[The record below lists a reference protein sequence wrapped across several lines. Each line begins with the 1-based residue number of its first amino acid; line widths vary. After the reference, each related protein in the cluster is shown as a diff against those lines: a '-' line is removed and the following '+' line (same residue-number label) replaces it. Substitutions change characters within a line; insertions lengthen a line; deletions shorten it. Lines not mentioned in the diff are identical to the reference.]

1 MLTKNLTETTN
12 KIKKAQINF
21 ATGVIADDVYK
32 TAITELTSQ
41 KLKIEVELEQCNA
54 KLSNS
59 RNRIHAIAQMCCKLG
74 DLWRGG
80 TLNVCQKVQ
89 YLAFPNGVE
98 WDKSIL
104 NYRTFTVNGML
115 DVISKLTDNYREK
128 EEDKP
133 TEKSIC
139 PLVCGYVRDNRTFLN
154 GTGADNPIFKIER
167 ELGLPRNA
175 FRDCLIEFSEFV
187 DWYNFVVCQ

>member
-1 MLTKNLTETTN
+1 M
-12 KIKKAQINF
+12 
-21 ATGVIADDVYK
+21 
-32 TAITELTSQ
+32 SQ
-41 KLKIEVELEQCNA
+41 KLKIEAELEQCNA

-59 RNRIHAIAQMCCKLG
+59 RKQIHAIAQMCCKLG

-89 YLAFPNGVE
+89 HLAFPNGVE

-104 NYRTFTVNGML
+104 NYRTFTANGIL
-115 DVISKLTDNYREK
+115 DVISKLTVDYGEK

-139 PLVCGYVRDNRTFLN
+139 PLVCG
-154 GTGADNPIFKIER
+154 
-167 ELGLPRNA
+167 
-175 FRDCLIEFSEFV
+175 
-187 DWYNFVVCQ
+187 